1 MNLVPL
7 CELATGEEAVVVAIG
22 CEPAMRTRLNDLG
35 LLEGSC
41 IRCLFPSAFG
51 DPRAY
56 LVRGASLGI
65 RNQDAAKILCT
76 RRQENDRNNG
86 SALR

>member
-7 CELATGEEAVVVAIG
+7 CDIAAGEEAMVVSIG

-35 LLEGSC
+35 LLEGSS

-65 RNQDAAKILCT
+65 RNQDAALILCT
-76 RRQENDRNNG
+76 RRQQHDRDHG